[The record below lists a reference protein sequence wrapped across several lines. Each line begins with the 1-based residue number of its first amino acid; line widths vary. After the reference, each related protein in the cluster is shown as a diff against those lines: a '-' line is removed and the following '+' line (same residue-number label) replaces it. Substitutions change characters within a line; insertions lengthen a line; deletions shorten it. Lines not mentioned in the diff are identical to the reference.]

1 MKIVV
6 TVTSPNLDSA
16 IDPRFGRAGYFVV
29 VDIETL
35 EWSAS
40 PNPGVN
46 ASGGAGTLAAQYV
59 ADQGAQVAISGD
71 FGPNA
76 YNALNAA
83 GVDMYLFGHVQTARE
98 AIEHFKDGKLT
109 LIGTPTSAQHHHRN

>member
-1 MKIVV
+1 MKIVITA
-6 TVTSPNLDSA
+6 TVPDLDSA
-16 IDPRFGRAGYFVV
+16 IDPRFGRADHFVI
-29 VDIETL
+29 VDVDTL

-46 ASGGAGTLAAQYV
+46 ALGGAGTLAAQFV
-59 ADQGAQVAISGD
+59 AEQDVQVVISGD

-76 YNALNAA
+76 YTALNAA
-83 GVDMYLFGHVQTARE
+83 GVDIYLFGHVRTVRE

>member
-6 TVTSPNLDSA
+6 TATYPNLDSA
-16 IDPRFGRAGYFVV
+16 IDSRFGRADYFVV
-29 VDIETL
+29 VDVDTL
-35 EWSAS
+35 EWRAS

-59 ADQGAQVAISGD
+59 SDQGAQAVVSGD

-76 YNALNAA
+76 YSVLNTA
-83 GVDMYLFGHVQTARE
+83 GVDMYLIGHAQTVRE
-98 AIEHFKDGKLT
+98 AVEHFKDGKLT
-109 LIGTPTSAQHHHRN
+109 LIGKPTSAQHRHDH